1 MDYTKSINKRLIYL
15 EIMSNEEV
23 IIEAID
29 LWKIY
34 RTGKIE
40 YPALRGVN
48 LKVEKGEF
56 VAIVGPSGSGKSTLL
71 NLLGALDRPTKGK
84 VFIDGVDI
92 SKLNDNQLA
101 ELRNK
106 KIGFVFQTFNLI
118 PYMNALENVEVPMIA
133 TGVDPR
139 KRRER
144 AMHLLSIVGL
154 EQFYRNRPSEL
165 SGGQQQRVAI
175 ARALA
180 NNPKIIL
187 ADEPTGNLDSKSAF
201 EIMEVLRKLN
211 NSGTTI
217 ILVTH
222 NLQLMKFCNRVLFM
236 KDGNIERE
244 EMVNVEK

>member
-1 MDYTKSINKRLIYL
+1 
-15 EIMSNEEV
+15 MSNEEI

-48 LKVEKGEF
+48 LKIKKGEF

-84 VFIDGVDI
+84 VIVDGIDI
-92 SKLNDNQLA
+92 SKLNNNQLA

-106 KIGFVFQTFNLI
+106 KIGFIFQTFNLI

-133 TGVDPR
+133 A
-139 KRRER
+139 KINSKERRNR
-144 AMHLLSIVGL
+144 AMQLLSIVGL
-154 EQFYRNRPSEL
+154 EQFYKNRPSEL

-175 ARALA
+175 ARALI

-187 ADEPTGNLDSKSAF
+187 ADEPTGNLDSKSAY
-201 EIMEVLRKLN
+201 EIMEVLKKLN
-211 NSGTTI
+211 NNGSTI

-222 NLQLMKFCNRVLFM
+222 NLQLIKYCDRVLFM
-236 KDGNIERE
+236 KDGNIEKE
-244 EMVNVEK
+244 EIINVKI

>member
-1 MDYTKSINKRLIYL
+1 MSGE
-15 EIMSNEEV
+15 EI
-23 IIEAID
+23 IIEAIE

-48 LKVEKGEF
+48 LKVKKGEF
-56 VAIVGPSGSGKSTLL
+56 VAVVGPSGSGKSTLL

-84 VFIDGVDI
+84 VIIDGIDI
-92 SKLNDNQLA
+92 SRLDDNQLA

-106 KIGFVFQTFNLI
+106 KIGFIFQTFNLI

-133 TGVDPR
+133 AGMYSKER
-139 KRRER
+139 KDR
-144 AMHLLSIVGL
+144 AMQLLSIIGL

-175 ARALA
+175 ARALT

-187 ADEPTGNLDSKSAF
+187 ADEPTGNLDSKSAHD
-201 EIMEVLRKLN
+201 IVEVLRKLN
-211 NSGTTI
+211 ISGTTI

-222 NLQLMKFCNRVLFM
+222 NLQLVKYCHRILFM
-236 KDGNIERE
+236 KDGN
-244 EMVNVEK
+244 VEKEEILNVQK

>member
-1 MDYTKSINKRLIYL
+1 MSSE
-15 EIMSNEEV
+15 EI

-48 LKVEKGEF
+48 LKIKKGEF

-84 VFIDGVDI
+84 VIVDGIDI
-92 SKLNDNQLA
+92 SKLNNNQLA

-106 KIGFVFQTFNLI
+106 KIGFIFQTFNLI

-133 TGVDPR
+133 A
-139 KRRER
+139 KINSKERRNR
-144 AMHLLSIVGL
+144 AMQLLSIVGL
-154 EQFYRNRPSEL
+154 EQFYKNRPSEL

-175 ARALA
+175 ARALI

-187 ADEPTGNLDSKSAF
+187 ADEPTGNLDSKSAY
-201 EIMEVLRKLN
+201 EIMEVLKKLN
-211 NSGTTI
+211 NNGSTI

-222 NLQLMKFCNRVLFM
+222 NLQLIKYCDRVLFM
-236 KDGNIERE
+236 KDGNIEKE
-244 EMVNVEK
+244 EILNVKI